1 MSHLLEVKELKM
13 YFGGVHA
20 VDGISFDIDAGDILG
35 IIGPNGSGK
44 TTLINAITGVY
55 NPTAGSILFDGRDIT
70 KEKLENLVSIGI
82 CRTFQN
88 LKLHKALT
96 VLENVIVGEH
106 LENTS
111 NFFDAV
117 FRTKRF
123 RENEERARARAYEQ
137 LEKVGLSANAN
148 DFVSELPYGM
158 QKRLEIARALA
169 MTPDILCFDEP
180 TSALDPELTG
190 EVLRVIRSLADQH
203 TTMIIVT
210 HEMEFARDVADHVI
224 FMDGGTIAEEGT
236 PQDVFE
242 NPKNER
248 TRAFLSRYSANS

>member
-169 MTPDILCFDEP
+169 MDPKLLILDEP
-180 TSALDPELTG
+180 TAGMNAVGAAEQIALVKKLNEQTG
-190 EVLRVIRSLADQH
+190 LSVI
-203 TTMIIVT
+203 
-210 HEMEFARDVADHVI
+210 
-224 FMDGGTIAEEGT
+224 
-236 PQDVFE
+236 
-242 NPKNER
+242 
-248 TRAFLSRYSANS
+248 

>member
-20 VDGISFDIDAGDILG
+20 VDGISFDIDVGDIFG

-169 MTPDILCFDEP
+169 MDPKLLILDEP
-180 TSALDPELTG
+180 TAGMNAVEAAEQIALVKKL
-190 EVLRVIRSLADQH
+190 
-203 TTMIIVT
+203 
-210 HEMEFARDVADHVI
+210 
-224 FMDGGTIAEEGT
+224 
-236 PQDVFE
+236 
-242 NPKNER
+242 NE
-248 TRAFLSRYSANS
+248 

>member
-123 RENEERARARAYEQ
+123 R
-137 LEKVGLSANAN
+137 
-148 DFVSELPYGM
+148 
-158 QKRLEIARALA
+158 
-169 MTPDILCFDEP
+169 
-180 TSALDPELTG
+180 
-190 EVLRVIRSLADQH
+190 
-203 TTMIIVT
+203 
-210 HEMEFARDVADHVI
+210 
-224 FMDGGTIAEEGT
+224 
-236 PQDVFE
+236 
-242 NPKNER
+242 
-248 TRAFLSRYSANS
+248 

>member
-158 QKRLEIARALA
+158 QKRLEIARALV
-169 MTPDILCFDEP
+169 MDPKLLILDEP
-180 TSALDPELTG
+180 TAGMNAVEAAEQIALVKKLNEQTG
-190 EVLRVIRSLADQH
+190 LSVILIEHNMKLLMDSVHRVLAIDAGCEIARGLPNEVQNNPRVISEYLGED
-203 TTMIIVT
+203 
-210 HEMEFARDVADHVI
+210 
-224 FMDGGTIAEEGT
+224 
-236 PQDVFE
+236 
-242 NPKNER
+242 
-248 TRAFLSRYSANS
+248 

>member
-169 MTPDILCFDEP
+169 MDPKLLILDEP
-180 TSALDPELTG
+180 TAGMNAVEAAEQIALVKKLNEQTG
-190 EVLRVIRSLADQH
+190 LSVILIEHNMKLLMDSVHRVLAIDAGREIALGLPNEVQNNPRVI
-203 TTMIIVT
+203 
-210 HEMEFARDVADHVI
+210 
-224 FMDGGTIAEEGT
+224 
-236 PQDVFE
+236 
-242 NPKNER
+242 
-248 TRAFLSRYSANS
+248 SAYLGED

>member
-169 MTPDILCFDEP
+169 MDPKLLILDEP
-180 TSALDPELTG
+180 TAGMNAVEAAEQIALVKKLNEQTG
-190 EVLRVIRSLADQH
+190 LSVILIEHNMKLLMDSVHRVLAIDAGREI
-203 TTMIIVT
+203 
-210 HEMEFARDVADHVI
+210 ARFI
-224 FMDGGTIAEEGT
+224 LRIA
-236 PQDVFE
+236 VLYFVH
-242 NPKNER
+242 
-248 TRAFLSRYSANS
+248 L

>member
-70 KEKLENLVSIGI
+70 KEKLENLVPIGI

-169 MTPDILCFDEP
+169 MDPKLLILDEP
-180 TSALDPELTG
+180 TAGMNAVEAAEQIALVKKLNEQTG
-190 EVLRVIRSLADQH
+190 LSVILIEHNMKLLMDSVHRVLAIDAGREIARGLPNEVQNNPRVI
-203 TTMIIVT
+203 
-210 HEMEFARDVADHVI
+210 
-224 FMDGGTIAEEGT
+224 
-236 PQDVFE
+236 
-242 NPKNER
+242 
-248 TRAFLSRYSANS
+248 SAYLGED

>member
-1 MSHLLEVKELKM
+1 MSHLLEVNDLKM

-20 VDGISFDIDAGDILG
+20 VDGITFSVDAGDILG

-55 NPTAGSILFDGRDIT
+55 NPTAGSIFFNGKDIT
-70 KEKLENLVSIGI
+70 KERLENLVSIGI

-96 VLENVIVGEH
+96 VLENILVGEH

-123 RENEERARARAYEQ
+123 RENETRAVKRAYEQ
-137 LEKVGLSANAN
+137 LEKVGLEKNAN

-158 QKRLEIARALA
+158 QKRLEIARALV
-169 MTPDILCFDEP
+169 MDPKLLILDEP
-180 TSALDPELTG
+180 TAGMNAVESTEQISLVKKLNEETG
-190 EVLRVIRSLADQH
+190 LSVILIEHNMKLLMDSVDTVLAIDAGKEIARGLPNEVQNNPRVISAYL
-203 TTMIIVT
+203 
-210 HEMEFARDVADHVI
+210 
-224 FMDGGTIAEEGT
+224 GEG
-236 PQDVFE
+236 
-242 NPKNER
+242 
-248 TRAFLSRYSANS
+248 

>member
-70 KEKLENLVSIGI
+70 KEKLENLVSIG
-82 CRTFQN
+82 
-88 LKLHKALT
+88 
-96 VLENVIVGEH
+96 
-106 LENTS
+106 
-111 NFFDAV
+111 
-117 FRTKRF
+117 
-123 RENEERARARAYEQ
+123 
-137 LEKVGLSANAN
+137 LSANAN

-169 MTPDILCFDEP
+169 MDPKLLILDEP
-180 TSALDPELTG
+180 TAGMNAVEAAEQIALVKKLNEQTG
-190 EVLRVIRSLADQH
+190 LSVILIEHNMKLLMDSVHRVLAIDAGREIARGLPNEVQNNPRVI
-203 TTMIIVT
+203 
-210 HEMEFARDVADHVI
+210 
-224 FMDGGTIAEEGT
+224 
-236 PQDVFE
+236 
-242 NPKNER
+242 
-248 TRAFLSRYSANS
+248 SAYLGED